1 MGDEVLAGAALLAG
15 VALAGEGEGALE
27 LLAVDRLDLVGLV
40 LLDDSEEVAEEGAL
54 VGGELARDR
63 VGTGRARAPRGL
75 ADAGVAATIAVAQG
89 PAVTGRLALLR
100 ARYACALL
108 RRNRMASWCLAR
120 QSA

>member
-1 MGDEVLAGAALLAG
+1 MGDEVLAGAALLSG

-40 LLDDSEEVAEEGAL
+40 LLDDGEEVAEEGAL
-54 VGGELARDR
+54 IGGQLARDR
-63 VGTGRARAPRGL
+63 VRTRRARAPRGL
-75 ADAGVAATIAVAQG
+75 ADAGVAATLALAQG
-89 PAVTGRLALLR
+89 PAVAGFLALLR

>member
-1 MGDEVLAGAALLAG
+1 MGDEVLAGAPLLSG
-15 VALAGEGEGALE
+15 VALAGKGEGALE

-40 LLDDSEEVAEEGAL
+40 LLDDGEEVAKERAL
-54 VGGELARDR
+54 VGGQLARDR
-63 VGTGRARAPRGL
+63 VRTGRARAPGGL
-75 ADAGVAATIAVAQG
+75 ADAGVAATLALAQG
-89 PAVTGRLALLR
+89 PAVAGCLALLR